1 MTAIA
6 RTGRVWFVTT
16 AEHGAGRAVTAAALA
31 RGERVAAVVPDEA
44 ARERL
49 LARHDGHRR
58 RLFVRA
64 VDVADN
70 WSVNAAV
77 CAAFDRFGRLDAVV
91 NDARPPR
98 RSPAGG
104 GAAAEGD
111 VAAAVGWIP
120 EGAAR
125 ARLESAFFGPLWVA
139 QAVLPLLYEQGS
151 GHLLQL
157 CGSVAPPGA
166 PGAALDRAGAC
177 AVVALSR
184 AAACEAAR
192 AGVDVSVV
200 GGRPDAGALLRLVDG
215 AADRRRSVAAS
226 AAAPA
231 PSSAA
236 APSSASSSASAAG
249 HGAAA

>member
-1 MTAIA
+1 MTATA

-16 AEHGAGRAVTAAALA
+16 AAHGAGRAVTAAALA
-31 RGERVAAVVPDEA
+31 RGERVAAVVPDAA

-49 LARHDGHRR
+49 LARHDEHRR

-64 VDVADN
+64 VDVTDN
-70 WSVNAAV
+70 WAVNATV
-77 CAAFDRFGRLDAVV
+77 CAAAERFGRLDAVV

-98 RSPAGG
+98 PSPGG
-104 GAAAEGD
+104 SLGGSPGGDAAE
-111 VAAAVGWIP
+111 AAEPVGWIP
-120 EGAAR
+120 EAAAR

-139 QAVLPLLYEQGS
+139 QAVLPLLYEQRS

-166 PGAALDRAGAC
+166 PGAALDRAGTC

-192 AGVDVSVV
+192 RGVDISVV
-200 GGRPDAGALLRLVDG
+200 GGRPDAGSLLRLVDG
-215 AADRRRSVAAS
+215 ATARRR
-226 AAAPA
+226 AAPA
-231 PSSAA
+231 PG
-236 APSSASSSASAAG
+236 PASAAG

>member
-1 MTAIA
+1 MTATA

-16 AEHGAGRAVTAAALA
+16 AGHGAGRAVTAAALA
-31 RGERVAAVVPDEA
+31 RGDRVAAVVPDEA

-49 LARHDGHRR
+49 LARHDEHRR

-64 VDVADN
+64 LDVADN
-70 WSVNAAV
+70 WSVNATV
-77 CAAFDRFGRLDAVV
+77 CAAADRFGRLDAIV

-98 RSPAGG
+98 PSPGG
-104 GAAAEGD
+104 GAGGPAAE
-111 VAAAVGWIP
+111 AAAAAAAPVGWIP
-120 EGAAR
+120 EAAAR

-139 QAVLPLLYEQGS
+139 QAVLPLLYAQRS

-166 PGAALDRAGAC
+166 PGAALDRAGTC

-184 AAACEAAR
+184 AVVGEAAR
-192 AGVDVSVV
+192 QGVDVSVV
-200 GGRPDAGALLRLVDG
+200 GGRPGAGALLRLVDG
-215 AADRRRSVAAS
+215 AAARRRES
-226 AAAPA
+226 AAPA
-231 PSSAA
+231 
-236 APSSASSSASAAG
+236 SASAAG

>member
-1 MTAIA
+1 MTATA

-16 AEHGAGRAVTAAALA
+16 AGHGAGRAVTAAALA

-44 ARERL
+44 ARDRL
-49 LARHDGHRR
+49 LARHDEHRR

-64 VDVADN
+64 ADVADN
-70 WSVNAAV
+70 WAVNATV
-77 CAAFDRFGRLDAVV
+77 CAAADRFGRLDAVV

-98 RSPAGG
+98 RSPATGDGG
-104 GAAAEGD
+104 GDAAAP
-111 VAAAVGWIP
+111 VGWIA
-120 EGAAR
+120 EAAAR
-125 ARLESAFFGPLWVA
+125 DRMESAFFGPLWVA
-139 QAVLPLLYEQGS
+139 QAVLPLLYEQRS

-166 PGAALDRAGAC
+166 PGVALDRAGTC

-192 AGVDVSVV
+192 CGVDVSVV
-200 GGRPDAGALLRLVDG
+200 GGRPDAGSLLRLVDG
-215 AADRRRSVAAS
+215 ATARRRD

-231 PSSAA
+231 GGSGRAAGAA
-236 APSSASSSASAAG
+236 AGAASAAG

>member
-1 MTAIA
+1 MTATA

-16 AEHGAGRAVTAAALA
+16 AGHGAGRAVTAAALA

-44 ARERL
+44 ARDRL
-49 LARHDGHRR
+49 LARHDEHRR

-64 VDVADN
+64 LDVADN
-70 WSVNAAV
+70 WSVNATV
-77 CAAFDRFGRLDAVV
+77 CAAADRFGRLDAIV

-98 RSPAGG
+98 HSPGTRD
-104 GAAAEGD
+104 AAAP
-111 VAAAVGWIP
+111 VGWIP
-120 EGAAR
+120 EAAAR
-125 ARLESAFFGPLWVA
+125 ARMESAFFGPLWVA
-139 QAVLPLLYEQGS
+139 QAVLPLLYEQRS

-157 CGSVAPPGA
+157 CGSVGPPGA
-166 PGAALDRAGAC
+166 PGAALDRAGTC

-192 AGVDVSVV
+192 AGVDISVV

-215 AADRRRSVAAS
+215 AAARRREATGPV
-226 AAAPA
+226 
-231 PSSAA
+231 
-236 APSSASSSASAAG
+236 SASAAG

>member
-1 MTAIA
+1 MTATA

-16 AEHGAGRAVTAAALA
+16 AGHGTGRAVTAAALA

-49 LARHDGHRR
+49 LARHDEHRR

-64 VDVADN
+64 LDVTDN
-70 WSVNAAV
+70 WSVNATV
-77 CAAFDRFGRLDAVV
+77 CAAADRFGRLDAIV

-98 RSPAGG
+98 RSPGTED
-104 GAAAEGD
+104 AAAP
-111 VAAAVGWIP
+111 VGWIP
-120 EGAAR
+120 QAAAR
-125 ARLESAFFGPLWVA
+125 ARMESAFFGPLWVA
-139 QAVLPLLYEQGS
+139 QAVLPLLYEQRS

-157 CGSVAPPGA
+157 CGSVGPPGA
-166 PGAALDRAGAC
+166 PGAALDRAGTC

-192 AGVDVSVV
+192 VGVDISVV

-215 AADRRRSVAAS
+215 AAARRREATGPVSAPAS
-226 AAAPA
+226 A
-231 PSSAA
+231 
-236 APSSASSSASAAG
+236 SASAAG

>member
-1 MTAIA
+1 MTATA

-16 AEHGAGRAVTAAALA
+16 AGHGAGRAVTAAALA
-31 RGERVAAVVPDEA
+31 RGERVAALVPDGA
-44 ARERL
+44 ARDRL
-49 LARHDGHRR
+49 LARHDEHRR

-64 VDVADN
+64 VDVTDN
-70 WSVNAAV
+70 WSVNATV
-77 CAAFDRFGRLDAVV
+77 YAAADRFGRLDAVV

-98 RSPAGG
+98 PAPGG
-104 GAAAEGD
+104 VPEAGAAD
-111 VAAAVGWIP
+111 SAAPVGWIP
-120 EGAAR
+120 EAAAR

-139 QAVLPLLYEQGS
+139 QAVLPLLYEQRS

-166 PGAALDRAGAC
+166 PGAALDRAGTC

-192 AGVDVSVV
+192 HGVDISVV
-200 GGRPDAGALLRLVDG
+200 GGRPGAGPLLRLVDG
-215 AADRRRSVAAS
+215 AAARRRDAPAP
-226 AAAPA
+226 AAAPG
-231 PSSAA
+231 P
-236 APSSASSSASAAG
+236 ASAAG

>member
-1 MTAIA
+1 MTATA

-16 AEHGAGRAVTAAALA
+16 AGHGAGRAVTAAALA
-31 RGERVAAVVPDEA
+31 RGDRVAAVVPDEA
-44 ARERL
+44 ARDRL
-49 LARHDGHRR
+49 LARHDEHRR

-64 VDVADN
+64 LDVSDN
-70 WSVNAAV
+70 WSVNATV
-77 CAAFDRFGRLDAVV
+77 CAAADRFGRLDAVV

-98 RSPAGG
+98 PSPGDAAGD
-104 GAAAEGD
+104 AAAP
-111 VAAAVGWIP
+111 VGWIP
-120 EGAAR
+120 EPAAR

-139 QAVLPLLYEQGS
+139 QAVLPLLYEQRS

-157 CGSVAPPGA
+157 CGSVAPTGA
-166 PGAALDRAGAC
+166 PGTALDRAGTC

-192 AGVDVSVV
+192 VGVDISVV

-215 AADRRRSVAAS
+215 AAARRRDAT
-226 AAAPA
+226 AAAAHPA
-231 PSSAA
+231 ATPA
-236 APSSASSSASAAG
+236 SASAAG

>member
-1 MTAIA
+1 MTATA

-16 AEHGAGRAVTAAALA
+16 AGHGAGRAVVAAALA

-44 ARERL
+44 ARNRL
-49 LARHDGHRR
+49 LARHDEHRR

-70 WSVNAAV
+70 WAVNATV
-77 CAAFDRFGRLDAVV
+77 CAAADRFGRLDAVV

-98 RSPAGG
+98 RSPAAGTG
-104 GAAAEGD
+104 DGAGDAAAP
-111 VAAAVGWIP
+111 VGWIA
-120 EGAAR
+120 EAAAR
-125 ARLESAFFGPLWVA
+125 ERMESAFFGPLWVA
-139 QAVLPLLYEQGS
+139 QAVLPLLYEQRS

-166 PGAALDRAGAC
+166 SGAALDRAGTC

-192 AGVDVSVV
+192 CGVDISVV
-200 GGRPDAGALLRLVDG
+200 GGRSDAGSLLRLVDG
-215 AADRRRSVAAS
+215 ATARRRDAPTPGPAS
-226 AAAPA
+226 GPA
-231 PSSAA
+231 PGR
-236 APSSASSSASAAG
+236 ASGPASAAG